1 MKLSLKKKSS
11 LLFLISAALFA
22 LFIIF
27 TVLVAFCDKATVT
40 YNEKISSE
48 VGFAG
53 INQAFFKT
61 IGENPFW
68 YDFTEFLGMIAL
80 CIAGIFAL
88 IGLFQ
93 LATHKRFWAVDRE
106 LLLLGVFYV
115 LVALFY
121 VLFELIVVNYRPVLV
136 GGALEASYP
145 SSHTMLACCIF
156 VTAPFACGHCM
167 KSRVTYLTVT
177 VLCFFFALIT
187 VIGRLLS
194 GVHWLTDIVGALLL
208 SASLILLYIA
218 ALTLSY
224 EKTKHQ
230 KRHHHSNH

>member
-22 LFIIF
+22 LFVIF
-27 TVLVAFCDKATVT
+27 TVLVAFCGKATVT

-53 INQAFFKT
+53 INQAVFKA

-106 LLLLGVFYV
+106 LFLLGVFYV

-121 VLFELIVVNYRPVLV
+121 VLFKFIVVNYRPVLV

-167 KSRVTYLTVT
+167 ESRVTYLTIS

-218 ALTLSY
+218 ALTLLY

-230 KRHHHSNH
+230 KRHHSNH